1 MDTRKSA
8 YEYGKGVGEAITT
21 FCHDDQRFEEL
32 CRIRALYKA
41 TDMEIEANR
50 GAPTSTIYGEMRK
63 AVEAS
68 FHLKGEVVDDILVA
82 NFRKE
87 RKARKARWIWSNTTE
102 FMKFDA

>member
-1 MDTRKSA
+1 MRKSA
-8 YEYGKGVGEAITT
+8 YEYGKGVSEAITT
-21 FCHDDQRFEEL
+21 FCHDDQRFAEL

-41 TDMEIEANR
+41 MDMEIEANG
-50 GAPTSTIYGEMRK
+50 GAPTSTIYDETRK

-87 RKARKARWIWSNTTE
+87 RKARWVWNRFRNEASHVMAGWL
-102 FMKFDA
+102 